1 MPASRT
7 ALGLVFLTVV
17 IDLLGFGIVLPL
29 LARYAEY
36 FGLSGQALG
45 LLLASFSAMQFI
57 FAPLWGRLSDR
68 IGRRPVLLI
77 GLAGSTFFYSLFGY
91 ATSLGTETTL
101 LGLSAIP
108 WLFIGR
114 IGAGIAGATIATSQA
129 YIADVTS
136 QAERGKGMA
145 LIGFAFGIGFTFGP
159 LLGTTLV
166 ANTPDN
172 PAALVAPEYAQSFNL
187 TADQLEQFRDRIAA
201 YEHDRRRDDLSYAD
215 RRGLKRDR
223 DRDLLAL
230 LDDTQRAAWRK
241 ASAPS
246 AAPGYLAGTLSGIAF
261 LLALVKLPESLRSSD
276 SGQASAHSAAFSFA
290 TLHAALGRPG
300 IAHLLVTIFLTTFAF
315 SEFESML
322 TLLTDALGMGDR
334 ENYFVFAYI
343 GFILCLAQG
352 VLVRRLL
359 PRVGEYRMAVSG
371 TLLMTI
377 GLAGIAL
384 SARFDSRGSLYAVLP
399 IVVVGFACLTPS
411 LQSLLSRKSSETEQG
426 GILGLGQSASA
437 LARILGPWIGAIL
450 YDVSVLAPFWAAT
463 GLMVVGVILVAALR
477 AEPLPPTAPE
487 PATSTPDPA

>member
-7 ALGLVFLTVV
+7 ALGLIFLTVV

-29 LARYAEY
+29 LARYAEF

-45 LLLASFSAMQFI
+45 LLLASFSAMQFL

-68 IGRRPVLLI
+68 IGRRPVLLV

-91 ATSLGTETTL
+91 ATSLGTDGTL
-101 LGLSAIP
+101 LGLSAVP

-114 IGAGIAGATIATSQA
+114 IGAGIAGATISTSQA

-136 QAERGKGMA
+136 QKDRGKGMA
-145 LIGFAFGIGFTFGP
+145 LIGAAFGIGFTFGP

-166 ANTPDN
+166 ANTPEN
-172 PAALVAPEYAQSFNL
+172 PAVLATAPYAQTFAL
-187 TADQLEQFRDRIAA
+187 TPTQVEQFKSRIATYERDRL
-201 YEHDRRRDDLSYAD
+201 RDDLAYAD
-215 RRGLKRDR
+215 RRALKRQR
-223 DRDLLAL
+223 DKDLLAQ
-230 LDDTQRAAWRK
+230 LDDTQRAAYRQ
-241 ASAPS
+241 ASAPT
-246 AAPGYLAGTLSGIAF
+246 AAPGYLAGILSGVAF
-261 LLALVKLPESLRSSD
+261 LLALAKLPESL
-276 SGQASAHSAAFSFA
+276 QPSAPGVAAERTGAFSFA
-290 TLHAALGRPG
+290 TLSAALARPG
-300 IAHLLVTIFLTTFAF
+300 IAHLLATMFLTTFAF

-322 TLLTDALGMGDR
+322 TLLTDALGMSDR

-352 VLVRRLL
+352 FLVRRLL
-359 PRVGEYRMAVSG
+359 PKVGEYRMGVSG
-371 TLLMTI
+371 TVLMTI

-384 SARFDSRGSLYAVLP
+384 SANADSRGGLYTVLP

-437 LARILGPWIGAIL
+437 LARILGPWIGALL
-450 YDVSVLAPFWAAT
+450 YDVNVLAPFWVAT
-463 GLMVVGVILVAALR
+463 GLMVVGVLLVAALR
-477 AEPLPPTAPE
+477 VDPLPSTATAATAPTTD
-487 PATSTPDPA
+487 A